1 MTPGV
6 TLAKAH
12 FDSIVAGR
20 VADFD
25 AQLTSTFRYDFL
37 PPVMGA
43 GPVQVRRWRDV
54 LFSIYRSWSYQITD
68 SHEDAHS
75 AVVRVN
81 WRGSDAVEPDATAPD
96 FFDVAV
102 FAFTLERGRLASC
115 SASYLEYEEHEEL
128 QPPKLKY
135 AD

>member
-6 TLAKAH
+6 DLAKAH

-25 AQLTSTFRYDFL
+25 RQLTSTFRYEFL

-54 LFSIYRSWSYQITD
+54 LFSIYQSWAYTITD
-68 SHEDAHS
+68 AHEAKDS
-75 AVVRVN
+75 VVVRVD
-81 WRGSDAVEPDATAPD
+81 WHGFDPAEPSVTAPD

-102 FAFTLERGRLASC
+102 FVFTIEDGRLSFC
-115 SASYLEYEEHEEL
+115 TASYLDYEDHVEL
-128 QPPKLKY
+128 QTPKVKY
-135 AD
+135 AE